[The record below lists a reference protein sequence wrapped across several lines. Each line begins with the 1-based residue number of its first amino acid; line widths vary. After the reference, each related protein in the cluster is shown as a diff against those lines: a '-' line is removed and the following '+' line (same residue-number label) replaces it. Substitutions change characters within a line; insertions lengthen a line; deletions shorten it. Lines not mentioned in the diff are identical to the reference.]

1 MTQSFGVALC
11 VLRKII
17 DTQLARYVKRRLGAL
32 HSGLIP
38 KNLTLHSKCRESNG
52 GARGS
57 PFRLAK
63 ANINEGGWRMSKRQ
77 KRAGILDTV
86 CERMPVITK
95 WVGWP
100 GLMFGPVLGFFHIVA
115 MVLMPGVY
123 GKRVLAQ
130 YDLVQL
136 TGDLLVAPL
145 AQYLMILGFAL
156 CVLWIGLWGLRLMLV
171 LRRWLVRR
179 SQ

>member
-32 HSGLIP
+32 HSGLTQM
-38 KNLTLHSKCRESNG
+38 NLTQHSKCNESNG
-52 GARGS
+52 NAMGS
-57 PFRLAK
+57 AFRLAK
-63 ANINEGGWRMSKRQ
+63 ANIKGGWRMSKRQ
-77 KRAGILDTV
+77 KIAGILDAAY
-86 CERMPVITK
+86 ERMPAITK

-115 MVLMPGVY
+115 MVLMPGAY

-136 TGDLLVAPL
+136 TGSLLVAPL
-145 AQYLMILGFAL
+145 AQYLMILGFTL
-156 CVLWIGLWGLRLMLV
+156 CVLWIGLWGLRLV
-171 LRRWLVRR
+171 LAVRWWLVRR
-179 SQ
+179 SV